1 MKFKITIDCEDED
14 EEELKIITNARK
26 TSRIVGELYWN
37 VFRNKI
43 KHGNAEESNMY
54 ETVWEKVNEYIEEN
68 E

>member
-1 MKFKITIDCEDED
+1 MKHSITIECED

-26 TSRIVGELYWN
+26 NSQIVGELYWN

-43 KHGNAEESNMY
+43 KHGSAEESKIY

>member
-1 MKFKITIDCEDED
+1 VKYKIVIDCED

-26 TSRIVGELYWN
+26 NSQIVGELYWN

-43 KHGNAEESNMY
+43 KHGNAEESMMY
-54 ETVWEKVNEYIEEN
+54 ETVWGKVNEYIEEN

>member
-1 MKFKITIDCEDED
+1 MKYAIAIECED

-26 TSRIVGELYWN
+26 NSQIVGELYWN

-43 KHGNAEESNMY
+43 KHGDEKESEMY
-54 ETVWEKVNEYIEEN
+54 ATVWEKVNDYIEER

>member
-1 MKFKITIDCEDED
+1 MKFTITIQCED

-26 TSRIVGELYWN
+26 NAQIVGELYWN

-43 KHGNAEESNMY
+43 KHGNEEESKMY
-54 ETVWEKVNEYIEEN
+54 ETVWEEVNEYIEER

>member
-1 MKFKITIDCEDED
+1 MKYTIQIQCED

-26 TSRIVGELYWN
+26 NSQIVGELYWN

-43 KHGNAEESNMY
+43 KHGNQEESKMY

>member
-1 MKFKITIDCEDED
+1 MKFKITIDCED

-26 TSRIVGELYWN
+26 NAQIVGELYRN

-54 ETVWEKVNEYIEEN
+54 GTVWEKVNEYIEEN

>member
-1 MKFKITIDCEDED
+1 MKYSITIECED

-37 VFRNKI
+37 VFRNRI
-43 KHGNAEESNMY
+43 KHGNQEESKMY
-54 ETVWEKVNEYIEEN
+54 ETVWEKVNAYIEER

>member
-1 MKFKITIDCEDED
+1 MKYTIQIQCEDED
-14 EEELKIITNARK
+14 ELRIITSARK
-26 TSRIVGELYWN
+26 NSQIVGELYWN

-43 KHGNAEESNMY
+43 KHGNEEESIMY

>member
-1 MKFKITIDCEDED
+1 MKYIIQVECED

-26 TSRIVGELYWN
+26 NSQIVGELYWN

-43 KHGNAEESNMY
+43 KHGNAEESKMY
-54 ETVWEKVNEYIEEN
+54 ETVWEKVNEYIEEK

>member
-1 MKFKITIDCEDED
+1 MKFKIVINCED

-26 TSRIVGELYWN
+26 NSQIVGDLYWN

-54 ETVWEKVNEYIEEN
+54 ETVWKKVNEYIEDSE
-68 E
+68 

>member
-1 MKFKITIDCEDED
+1 MKFKITIDCED

-37 VFRNKI
+37 VFRNRI
-43 KHGNAEESNMY
+43 KHGNEKESEMY
-54 ETVWEKVNEYIEEN
+54 ATVWEKVNEYIEER

>member
-1 MKFKITIDCEDED
+1 MKYTITIECED
-14 EEELKIITNARK
+14 EEELKVITNARK
-26 TSRIVGELYWN
+26 NSQIVGELYWN

-54 ETVWEKVNEYIEEN
+54 ETVWEKVNEYIEER